1 MVRIG
6 DRVNDVDYR
15 PAVLTQRP
23 LRAVATVGV
32 LAFGVMVTLASCSGG
47 SSAPDAS
54 ASATP
59 EEVSVWFD
67 RAADVMH
74 PCDTASRLTSDAIE
88 AFAAR
93 SNGTDHDLAL
103 VLAAGNGI
111 EECSS
116 LTGAGLTLS
125 QLSDVPQPIVP
136 LVEVATRWVA
146 AMELANGAVLIAA
159 ADNLDN
165 RLLVGEAFDQQADAN
180 AVADEFDVV
189 LAQLLSE
196 IDLKP
201 SENVQLHRWNV
212 EVQ

>member
-1 MVRIG
+1 MRLG
-6 DRVNDVDYR
+6 DRVNDVDFL

-23 LRAVATVGV
+23 LRVVAAVGV
-32 LAFGVMVTLASCSGG
+32 LAFGFMVTLASCSGG

-67 RAADVMH
+67 RVADVAH
-74 PCDTASRLTSDAIE
+74 PCDTASRQTSDAIE

-93 SNGTDHDLAL
+93 SDGTDHDLAL

-116 LTGAGLTLS
+116 LTGAGLRLS
-125 QLSDVPQPIVP
+125 QFTDVPKPIVP
-136 LVEVATRWVA
+136 LVDVVTRWVA
-146 AMELANGAVLIAA
+146 AMESANGAVLVAA

-189 LAQLLSE
+189 LARLLSE
-196 IDLKP
+196 VDLKP

>member
-1 MVRIG
+1 MRRG
-6 DRVNDVDYR
+6 DRVNAVDFR
-15 PAVLTQRP
+15 PVVLTQQP
-23 LRAVATVGV
+23 LRVVAIVGV
-32 LAFGVMVTLASCSGG
+32 LAFGLMVTLASCSGG
-47 SSAPDAS
+47 SSAPEGS

-67 RAADVMH
+67 RVTDVMH
-74 PCDTASRLTSDAIE
+74 PCDTASRQTSDAIE

-93 SNGTDHDLAL
+93 SDGTDHDLAL

-116 LTGAGLTLS
+116 VTGAGLTLS
-125 QLSDVPQPIVP
+125 QFTDVPPPIVP
-136 LVEVATRWVA
+136 LMDVATRWVA
-146 AMELANGAVLIAA
+146 AMESANGAVLVAA

-189 LAQLLSE
+189 LARLLSE
-196 IDLKP
+196 VDLKP
-201 SENVQLHRWNV
+201 SENVQLLRWNV

>member
-1 MVRIG
+1 MIFAG
-6 DRVNDVDYR
+6 RVNAVDFR
-15 PAVLTQRP
+15 LAVLSRRP
-23 LRAVATVGV
+23 LRVVGAFAV
-32 LAFGVMVTLASCSGG
+32 LAMGLMVTLASCSGV
-47 SSAPDAS
+47 SSVPKGS

-67 RAADVMH
+67 QVADAMH
-74 PCDTASRLTSDAIE
+74 PCDTASRQTSDAIE

-93 SNGTDHDLAL
+93 SDGADHDLAL

-125 QLSDVPQPIVP
+125 RFTDIPTPIVP
-136 LVEVATRWVA
+136 LVDAATRWVA
-146 AMELANGAVLIAA
+146 AMESANGAVLVAA

-165 RLLVGEAFDQQADAN
+165 RLFVGEAFDKQADAN
-180 AVADEFDVV
+180 AVADELDVV
-189 LAQLLSE
+189 LARLLSE
-196 IDLKP
+196 ADLKP
-201 SENVQLHRWNV
+201 SENVELLRWNV

>member
-1 MVRIG
+1 
-6 DRVNDVDYR
+6 VDFL

-23 LRAVATVGV
+23 LRVVAAVGV
-32 LAFGVMVTLASCSGG
+32 LAFGFMVTLASCSGG

-67 RAADVMH
+67 RVADVAH
-74 PCDTASRLTSDAIE
+74 PCDTASRQTSDAIE

-93 SNGTDHDLAL
+93 SDGTDHDLAL

-116 LTGAGLTLS
+116 LTGAGIRLS
-125 QLSDVPQPIVP
+125 QFTDVPKPIVP
-136 LVEVATRWVA
+136 LVDVVTRWVA
-146 AMELANGAVLIAA
+146 AMESANGAVLVAA

-189 LAQLLSE
+189 LARLLSE
-196 IDLKP
+196 VDLKP